1 MGDLLR
7 MLLDLWQSRV
17 RRKFRVWLIIFVR
30 LKIVTPLTPALSP
43 KGGEGEREPIYVDF
57 NI

>member
-1 MGDLLR
+1 MAEPGSANVFGLVLLFWCCLVFLFDL
-7 MLLDLWQSRV
+7 
-17 RRKFRVWLIIFVR
+17 KFF
-30 LKIVTPLTPALSP
+30 PLTPALSP

>member
-1 MGDLLR
+1 